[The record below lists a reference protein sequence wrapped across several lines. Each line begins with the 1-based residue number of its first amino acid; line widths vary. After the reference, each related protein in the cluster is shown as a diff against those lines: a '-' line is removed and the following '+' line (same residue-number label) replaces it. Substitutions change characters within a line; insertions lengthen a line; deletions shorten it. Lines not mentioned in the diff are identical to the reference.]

1 MPYKDPK
8 QHYAYRAGHARRER
22 VSREMMG
29 LCTMCG
35 KDDAAMVYRRGRQ
48 TLKEPKRGKLC
59 APCRENRRQLS
70 VRQRAAKGTR
80 L

>member
-1 MPYKDPK
+1 MPYKDPSH
-8 QHYAYRAGHARRER
+8 HYAYRARHARRER

-48 TLKEPKRGKLC
+48 TLKEPYRGKLC
-59 APCRENRRQLS
+59 EPCRENRRQLS
-70 VRQRAAKGTR
+70 IKQREAKND
-80 L
+80 